1 VQKDATPHHIGL
13 ILDGNRRWAK
23 ANGKRSYTGH
33 KRGADLLKEL
43 SIGLFDKGT
52 SIISAFVFSTDN
64 WKRKSEEVD
73 YLMRLFLKL
82 VDSYLTDFRTRNVKI
97 KILGSRENLS
107 PQVLEAIVKAESQT
121 VNNTGG
127 TLALCFN
134 YGGRQEIVEATKKLL
149 ASGTEPAD
157 VSEELLSRYMY
168 GPEIPDV
175 DLLIRTSGEQRLS
188 GYMLWR
194 STYAELAFIDK
205 HWPDMTLEDFD
216 KVLVDFATRKRRFG
230 C

>member
-33 KRGADLLKEL
+33 RRGADLLKEL
-43 SIGLFDKGT
+43 SIELFDKGT
-52 SIISAFVFSTDN
+52 NIISAFVFSTDN

-82 VDSYLTDFRTRNVKI
+82 VDSYLTDFRTRNVRI
-97 KILGSRENLS
+97 RILGSRDNLN
-107 PQVLEAIVKAESQT
+107 PKVLDAIVRAESET
-121 VNNTGG
+121 KDNTGG

-134 YGGRQEIVEATKKLL
+134 YGGRQEIVDATKKILV
-149 ASGTEPAD
+149 SGTD
-157 VSEELLSRYMY
+157 VAEITVDLLSSYMY
-168 GPEIPDV
+168 APEIPDI
-175 DLLIRTSGEQRLS
+175 DLLIRTSGEHRLS

-194 STYAELAFIDK
+194 SIYAELAFIDK
-205 HWPDMTLEDFD
+205 NWPDMTMDDFNIVLEDF
-216 KVLVDFATRKRRFG
+216 ANRKRRFG